1 MTGHGNSGEESPD
14 TRARPFPESRE
25 ERGRIISNLSV
36 PRIII
41 PEIKHAFEP
50 MARSRQGL
58 ENSPIPNFWNPME
71 SGTDRSYTPRRGLRG
86 DRVRPVPH
94 GLPVGAPVRAPRARG
109 VGGRVRHRDDARDE
123 RRVRGVPPRDGRAPA
138 RLLAH
143 PALPR
148 PAPARRG
155 ALLGGGVR
163 VHALGWRAAAD
174 RGGVGEGGAR
184 RARGRTLSLG

>member
-1 MTGHGNSGEESPD
+1 
-14 TRARPFPESRE
+14 
-25 ERGRIISNLSV
+25 
-36 PRIII
+36 
-41 PEIKHAFEP
+41 
-50 MARSRQGL
+50 
-58 ENSPIPNFWNPME
+58 ME

-86 DRVRPVPH
+86 GRGWPVPH

-138 RLLAH
+138 RLLAR
-143 PALPR
+143 PGLRR

-163 VHALGWRAAAD
+163 VRALGWRAAAD
-174 RGGVGEGGAR
+174 RGGVGGHADPWSPVAHRSSLPPHLRYSDYGVRLAR
-184 RARGRTLSLG
+184 DLAPG